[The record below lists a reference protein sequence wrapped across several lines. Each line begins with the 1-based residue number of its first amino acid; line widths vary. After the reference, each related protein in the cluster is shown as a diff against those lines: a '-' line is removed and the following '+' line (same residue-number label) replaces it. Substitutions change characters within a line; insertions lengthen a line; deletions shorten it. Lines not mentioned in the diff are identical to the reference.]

1 MSHQRAHKKK
11 NISLRDIRNRMS
23 EFQNMNLNSESILYQ
38 EQIYL
43 EKKILDFDLMI

>member
-1 MSHQRAHKKK
+1 
-11 NISLRDIRNRMS
+11 MS